1 MFIWGQVQGTKTS
14 PFKILARLWSQVVSA
29 YHFKDMNKVYR
40 AAGRV
45 LSCDHKLCRLRSNI
59 TPTEKIK
66 TSEKNKRE
74 MLYQVIFSYFMEN
87 TIHMAKV
94 GEGNKGLPSFLRH

>member
-1 MFIWGQVQGTKTS
+1 M
-14 PFKILARLWSQVVSA
+14 VSA
-29 YHFKDMNKVYR
+29 YHFRDMSKAYR
-40 AAGRV
+40 AVRRV
-45 LSCDHKLCRLRSNI
+45 PDCDHKLYRLRSNI
-59 TPTEKIK
+59 TPKEKIK
-66 TSEKNKRE
+66 MSEKDKKE